1 MSAFTLDDIP
11 SFFDFF
17 PEADVIPEFKA
28 LRNKRDDTIASHLL
42 WYIRFLHDPEH
53 EYVHRLP
60 KANREELLKGYFKI
74 KKTDLSSALFKA
86 AEAWY
91 SEHYMSR
98 VKRSLALLH
107 RKAEEAEK
115 VLREGEMYSPEDI
128 KKFTDALKALK
139 EFRQELEIAER
150 EFKSGI
156 AKRAVKAFGKDQQ
169 INGAEDGSLWE

>member
-1 MSAFTLDDIP
+1 MPFTLQDIEL
-11 SFFDFF
+11 FWNYF
-17 PEADVIPEFKA
+17 PDADCIPEFKA
-28 LRNKRDDTIASHLL
+28 VRNKKGDERSSEIM
-42 WYIRFLHDPEH
+42 WYIRFLVDPEH
-53 EYVHRLP
+53 EYVHKLP
-60 KANREELLKGYFKI
+60 KANREELLKDYFKI
-74 KKTDLSSALFKA
+74 KKADLTSTLFKN

-91 SEHYMSR
+91 SEYYMSR
-98 VKRSLALLH
+98 VKRSLALLY

>member
-1 MSAFTLDDIP
+1 MSAFTL
-11 SFFDFF
+11 S
-17 PEADVIPEFKA
+17 DVPLFWDYYPDSNLIPEFKA
-28 LRNKRDDTIASHLL
+28 LRNKRDDTISSNIM
-42 WYIRFLHDPEH
+42 WYIRFNVDPEH
-53 EYVHRLP
+53 EYVHKLP
-60 KANREELLKGYFKI
+60 KANREELLKEFFKI
-74 KKTDLSSALFKA
+74 KKSDLSSALFKA

-91 SEHYMSR
+91 TEHYMSR